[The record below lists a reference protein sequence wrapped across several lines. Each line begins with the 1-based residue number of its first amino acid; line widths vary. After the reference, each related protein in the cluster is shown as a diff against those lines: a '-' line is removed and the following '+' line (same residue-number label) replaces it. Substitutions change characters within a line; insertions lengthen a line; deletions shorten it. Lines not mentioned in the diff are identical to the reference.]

1 MLFFWLF
8 AIRLAANGRN
18 VKNYVWKWWKNFWIN
33 TPQNSICT
41 TSFHSF
47 VTLARSFS
55 LSVII
60 SHCSCL
66 LLWKSHDEDNRKQ
79 KVAQINATICEKKKK
94 KTLLPIQMRF
104 DFYGVSGPYPE
115 FTRYITI
122 GKVTQQSFRVVFV
135 VVCMVAL
142 VAFWFFFHSAHAQ
155 NVFSQ
160 IGDIERQF

>member
-79 KVAQINATICEKKKK
+79 KIAQINATICEKKKK
-94 KTLLPIQMRF
+94 ENITSHSNEVWLLWSKWSLSRIHTLHNNRQSDTAIVS
-104 DFYGVSGPYPE
+104 YG
-115 FTRYITI
+115 ICC
-122 GKVTQQSFRVVFV
+122 
-135 VVCMVAL
+135 CMYGCPCCFL
-142 VAFWFFFHSAHAQ
+142 ILLSL
-155 NVFSQ
+155 STCTKC
-160 IGDIERQF
+160 I